1 MRLRPATR
9 EDSAFAF
16 LVKERAFRHHI
27 EAVWTWD
34 DEEQRQ
40 LHSRRFTVQEFFVI
54 EFEDVDVG
62 VLAKSES
69 TDNVTVK
76 QLFILPEYQ
85 RQGIGREV
93 MLLVIRAASEAQRAV
108 ELGVLKVNSEA
119 LAFFEGLGF
128 KTYSETPTHHLL
140 RRDSNSH
147 EP

>member
-1 MRLRPATR
+1 MRLRPATQ

-40 LHSRRFTVQEFFVI
+40 AHSRRFNAQEFFVV
-54 EFEDVDVG
+54 EFKDVDVG
-62 VLAKSES
+62 VLAKSAS
-69 TDNVTVK
+69 ADNVFVK

-93 MLLVIRAASEAQRAV
+93 MFLVMQAASEAHQAV
-108 ELGVLKVNSEA
+108 ELSVLKVNLEA
-119 LAFFEGLGF
+119 LAFFESLGF

-140 RRDSNSH
+140 RRDANS
-147 EP
+147 PGS